1 MIEKLRKRIFW
12 TIVASAMVV
21 LAVIVVAY
29 DAVQFYNSEQE
40 KWQMLTVV
48 LSEATRESLYYGGS
62 QGDFDND
69 NNNEGWQGA
78 SQPGGMNGGSGGK
91 ANQPGGMNGGP
102 GGKGRRGRR
111 GTAHI
116 VDSLVSDE
124 VSIVRLDSS
133 GEVVEAS
140 GFFKDMDQD
149 EQDSLVKALLN
160 KGIQEW
166 QGTDSAESLDSQ
178 GTDNEGITELQGIDG
193 ENGVVCES
201 KGTVRGMSYLAKS
214 DSTGSYVVM
223 TDAGPDED
231 VRVLIVISVIGLIA
245 AFGLFALIARKLSR
259 AIAAPV
265 EETIEKEK
273 RFVADASH
281 ELKTPVAVISA
292 NADVLGKEIGQNKWL
307 GYIKQEA
314 GRMTDLVNQLLQLS
328 RIDYEGGGDAA
339 AVRFDAVEA
348 AMEAA
353 LPFESIAYEQGA
365 KYKIKTPKVLPAVG
379 RPDDVKQIIGILID
393 NAFKHVDKGG
403 QVMLEVQGG
412 NGGNQDAGS
421 GAANERSG
429 QNDSTM
435 MRSGHRGG
443 IVIRVI
449 NTGKT
454 IPPDVLPH
462 VFDRFYKEDESRE
475 YNAGSFGLG
484 LAIAKAL
491 TERNGGEISATSFE
505 GTATFE
511 VKLPQ

>member
-21 LAVIVVAY
+21 LAVIVIAY

-48 LSEATRESLYYGGS
+48 LNEATV
-62 QGDFDND
+62 
-69 NNNEGWQGA
+69 
-78 SQPGGMNGGSGGK
+78 
-91 ANQPGGMNGGP
+91 QPGGMNGGP
-102 GGKGRRGRR
+102 GGRGRRGRR

-149 EQDSLVKALLN
+149 EQDALVKALLN
-160 KGIQEW
+160 KGIPEW
-166 QGTDSAESLDSQ
+166 QGTDSAESSEWQ
-178 GTDNEGITELQGIDG
+178 GTDS

-214 DSTGSYVVM
+214 DSNGLYVVM
-223 TDAGPDED
+223 TEAGPDED
-231 VRVLIVISVIGLIA
+231 VKVLIVISVIGLIA

-259 AIAAPV
+259 SIAAPV

-314 GRMTDLVNQLLQLS
+314 GRMKDLVNQLLQLS
-328 RIDYEGGGDAA
+328 RLDYEGGGDGGGAS
-339 AVRFDAVEA
+339 VREYRIRA
-348 AMEAA
+348 
-353 LPFESIAYEQGA
+353 
-365 KYKIKTPKVLPAVG
+365 G
-379 RPDDVKQIIGILID
+379 R
-393 NAFKHVDKGG
+393 
-403 QVMLEVQGG
+403 EVQDQNPEGASCCRE
-412 NGGNQDAGS
+412 AG
-421 GAANERSG
+421 
-429 QNDSTM
+429 
-435 MRSGHRGG
+435 
-443 IVIRVI
+443 
-449 NTGKT
+449 
-454 IPPDVLPH
+454 
-462 VFDRFYKEDESRE
+462 
-475 YNAGSFGLG
+475 
-484 LAIAKAL
+484 
-491 TERNGGEISATSFE
+491 
-505 GTATFE
+505 
-511 VKLPQ
+511 